1 MNSPFFYTIFFWIA
15 WIFFIPVILK
25 ITPIGTELILIIV
38 YSIIG
43 VALYF
48 LIPILITA
56 CVEDWREKKY
66 QNNNSKT
73 GTRKNFLNEQRL
85 VERYR
90 YLKLNKIENII
101 TSNIDSSDK
110 ISLLE
115 IVHGYAPETA
125 LRMIKDYK
133 DKKPAA

>member
-1 MNSPFFYTIFFWIA
+1 V

-25 ITPIGTELILIIV
+25 ILPIGTELIFIIV

-43 VALYF
+43 IALYF
-48 LIPILITA
+48 LIPGLITTH
-56 CVEDWREKKY
+56 VEDYQEKKY
-66 QNNNSKT
+66 QDSNSKADA
-73 GTRKNFLNEQRL
+73 RKNFLNEQRL

-110 ISLLE
+110 IALLE
-115 IVHGYAPETA
+115 IVHGCTLEAA
-125 LRMIKDYK
+125 LRMIKEYEG
-133 DKKPAA
+133 KKGAA

>member
-1 MNSPFFYTIFFWIA
+1 
-15 WIFFIPVILK
+15 
-25 ITPIGTELILIIV
+25 
-38 YSIIG
+38 
-43 VALYF
+43 
-48 LIPILITA
+48 
-56 CVEDWREKKY
+56 VEDQQEKKY

-73 GTRKNFLNEQRL
+73 GTRKNFLKEQRL

-110 ISLLE
+110 IVLLE
-115 IVHGYAPETA
+115 IVHGYSPEAA

-133 DKKPAA
+133 DKKPAV